1 VIDPEALAREF
12 VAAVGRSPRLYR
24 APGRVNLIGEHTDYN
39 DGFVM
44 PIALDRDTWVA
55 AAPRA
60 DRRLVVRSREFGD
73 TVNIDLEGGLSPDV
87 VAQPFPPSLAS
98 DRSELRRDSPKREQ
112 REGGR
117 AAPAADGRP
126 EGLRCERPPTDMTCA
141 SPARPWTR
149 YVQGIA
155 ATLGK
160 TRRLIGADLMIASDV
175 PIGAGLSSSAALE
188 VACGFAL
195 LDLAGGP
202 IELDHL
208 AHAAQRAEHD
218 FAGTRCGIMDQ
229 TIACHGRADAALWL
243 DTRSL
248 ERRWLPLPPRVR
260 VVVCNT
266 MVRHELASGEYNARR
281 ADCEAGVAV
290 LAHQR
295 PNVRA
300 LRDATL
306 ADLDAVSDQLSARV
320 SRRCR
325 HVITENAR
333 VGLAAEA
340 LDHGD
345 VHRVGALMN
354 ESHDS
359 LRRDYEVS
367 CTELDTM
374 VAIARSLAGVHG
386 ARMTGGGFGGCVVA
400 LVERAAA
407 ATVVREIARKFRSAT
422 GTTPEVWPTGA
433 GAGVGAWPVGASA

>member
-1 VIDPEALAREF
+1 MIDPEALAREF
-12 VAAVGRSPRLYR
+12 AAAVGRSPRLYR

-60 DRRLVVRSREFGD
+60 DRRLVVRSREYGE
-73 TVNIDLEGGLSPDV
+73 TATIDLEDGLSP
-87 VAQPFPPSLAS
+87 
-98 DRSELRRDSPKREQ
+98 
-112 REGGR
+112 
-117 AAPAADGRP
+117 
-126 EGLRCERPPTDMTCA
+126 ERPPACVTPVCE
-141 SPARPWTR
+141 ARPWTR

-155 ATLGK
+155 ATLGAS
-160 TRRLIGADLMIASDV
+160 RRLTGVDLMIASDV

-195 LDLAGGP
+195 LDLAGAS
-202 IELDHL
+202 IDLDHL

-290 LAHQR
+290 LARQR

-306 ADLDAVSDQLSARV
+306 GDLDAVSDRLCERV
-320 SRRCR
+320 ARRCR

-333 VGLAAEA
+333 VGQAAEA
-340 LDHGD
+340 LENCD
-345 VHRVGALMN
+345 VRRVGTLMN

-400 LVERAAA
+400 LVDRAAA
-407 ATVVREIARKFRSAT
+407 ASVVREIARKYKSAT
-422 GTTPEVWPTGA
+422 GTTPDVWPTGA

>member
-1 VIDPEALAREF
+1 MIDPEALAREF
-12 VAAVGRSPRLYR
+12 EAVVGRSPRLYR

-60 DRRLVVRSREFGD
+60 DRRLVVRSREYRE
-73 TVNIDLEGGLSPDV
+73 TVTIDLDTEDG
-87 VAQPFPPSLAS
+87 S
-98 DRSELRRDSPKREQ
+98 DGWQNHWS
-112 REGGR
+112 
-117 AAPAADGRP
+117 
-126 EGLRCERPPTDMTCA
+126 C
-141 SPARPWTR
+141 
-149 YVQGIA
+149 YIQGM
-155 ATLGK
+155 GK
-160 TRRLIGADLMIASDV
+160 TLDRVSGADLMIASDV

-195 LDLAGGP
+195 LDLAGAP
-202 IELDHL
+202 IDLDHL
-208 AHAAQRAEHD
+208 ARAAQRAEHD

-248 ERRWLPLPPRVR
+248 DRRWLLLPPRVR

-290 LAHQR
+290 LTGQR
-295 PNVRA
+295 PSVRA
-300 LRDATL
+300 LRDVTL
-306 ADLDAVSDQLSARV
+306 ADLDAASDRLSERV

-333 VGLAAEA
+333 VGQAAEA
-340 LDHGD
+340 LENCDGP
-345 VHRVGALMN
+345 RVGALMN

-400 LVERAAA
+400 LVDRAAV
-407 ATVVREIARKFRSAT
+407 ATVVREIVRKYKSAT
-422 GTTPEVWPTGA
+422 GTTPDVWPTGA

>member
-1 VIDPEALAREF
+1 
-12 VAAVGRSPRLYR
+12 
-24 APGRVNLIGEHTDYN
+24 
-39 DGFVM
+39 
-44 PIALDRDTWVA
+44 
-55 AAPRA
+55 
-60 DRRLVVRSREFGD
+60 
-73 TVNIDLEGGLSPDV
+73 
-87 VAQPFPPSLAS
+87 
-98 DRSELRRDSPKREQ
+98 
-112 REGGR
+112 
-117 AAPAADGRP
+117 
-126 EGLRCERPPTDMTCA
+126 
-141 SPARPWTR
+141 
-149 YVQGIA
+149 
-155 ATLGK
+155 
-160 TRRLIGADLMIASDV
+160 MIASDV

-195 LDLAGGP
+195 LDVAGAS
-202 IELDHL
+202 IDLDHL

-290 LAHQR
+290 LAQQR

-306 ADLDAVSDQLSARV
+306 ADLDAASDRLSTRV

-333 VGLAAEA
+333 VELAAEA
-340 LDHGD
+340 LEDGD
-345 VHRVGALMN
+345 VHRLGTLMN

-359 LRRDYEVS
+359 LRARLRSQLYGTGYHGRDRP
-367 CTELDTM
+367 
-374 VAIARSLAGVHG
+374 VAGRRAWRANDGWWIRRMCRRS
-386 ARMTGGGFGGCVVA
+386 RRTGGGGHRRARDRSQVQVGNRHHTRGVADRGWRGRGRLAGRCVGMTDRPHRRFNPLRGEWVIVSA
-400 LVERAAA
+400 GRNARPWQGRIETPEPAQPPEYDANCYLCPGNERAHGVRNPRYASTFAFDNDFPALAPEPGFGIRDPQPEPPSSRLPTARLPDPDSCSPVRNAA
-407 ATVVREIARKFRSAT
+407 SVVCSAFPRV
-422 GTTPEVWPTGA
+422 TTSRCLGWRHPRFVR
-433 GAGVGAWPVGASA
+433 

>member
-12 VAAVGRSPRLYR
+12 EAVVGRSPRLYR

-60 DRRLVVRSREFGD
+60 DRRLVVRSREYGE
-73 TVNIDLEGGLSPDV
+73 TVTIDLD
-87 VAQPFPPSLAS
+87 A
-98 DRSELRRDSPKREQ
+98 
-112 REGGR
+112 EGGR
-117 AAPAADGRP
+117 D
-126 EGLRCERPPTDMTCA
+126 GLRNHWSC
-141 SPARPWTR
+141 
-149 YVQGIA
+149 YIQGM
-155 ATLGK
+155 GK
-160 TRRLIGADLMIASDV
+160 TLDRVSGADLMIASDV

-195 LDLAGGP
+195 LDLAGAP
-202 IELDHL
+202 IDLDHL
-208 AHAAQRAEHD
+208 ARAAQRAEHD

-248 ERRWLPLPPRVR
+248 DRRWLLLPPRVR

-290 LAHQR
+290 LTGQR
-295 PNVRA
+295 PSVRA
-300 LRDATL
+300 LRDVTL
-306 ADLDAVSDQLSARV
+306 ADLDAASDRLSERV

-333 VGLAAEA
+333 VGQAAEA
-340 LDHGD
+340 LENCDGP
-345 VHRVGALMN
+345 RVGALMN

-400 LVERAAA
+400 LVDRAAV
-407 ATVVREIARKFRSAT
+407 ATVVREIVRKYKSAT
-422 GTTPEVWPTGA
+422 GTTPDVWPTGA

>member
-12 VAAVGRSPRLYR
+12 EAAVGRSPRLYR

-44 PIALDRDTWVA
+44 PIAIDRDTWVA

-60 DRRLVVRSREFGD
+60 DRRLVVRSREYGE
-73 TVNIDLEGGLSPDV
+73 TVVIDLDAEDG
-87 VAQPFPPSLAS
+87 S
-98 DRSELRRDSPKREQ
+98 DGSHNHWSCYIRGVGVTLDRGPEKAALRT
-112 REGGR
+112 
-117 AAPAADGRP
+117 DGVKA
-126 EGLRCERPPTDMTCA
+126 GA
-141 SPARPWTR
+141 ARPF
-149 YVQGIA
+149 QG
-155 ATLGK
+155 
-160 TRRLIGADLMIASDV
+160 RVSGADLMIASDV

-266 MVRHELASGEYNARR
+266 MVRHELAGGEYNARR

-290 LAHQR
+290 LARQW

-306 ADLDAVSDQLSARV
+306 ADLDAVSDRLSERV

-340 LDHGD
+340 LENCDI
-345 VHRVGALMN
+345 HRVGTLMN

-367 CTELDTM
+367 CTQLDTM

-386 ARMTGGGFGGCVVA
+386 ARMTGGGFGGCAVA
-400 LVERAAA
+400 LVDRAAV
-407 ATVVREIARKFRSAT
+407 ATVVREIARKYKSAT
-422 GTTPEVWPTGA
+422 GTTPEVWPTAA
-433 GAGVGAWPVGASA
+433 GAGVGVWPVGASA

>member
-12 VAAVGRSPRLYR
+12 EAAVGRSPRLYR

-55 AAPRA
+55 AAPR
-60 DRRLVVRSREFGD
+60 DDGTLVVRSKAFNETVSINLGGVGADPCVRPGAD
-73 TVNIDLEGGLSPDV
+73 TWVGPYWG
-87 VAQPFPPSLAS
+87 
-98 DRSELRRDSPKREQ
+98 
-112 REGGR
+112 
-117 AAPAADGRP
+117 
-126 EGLRCERPPTDMTCA
+126 
-141 SPARPWTR
+141 R
-149 YVQGIA
+149 YVGGVA
-155 ATLGK
+155 LTLD
-160 TRRLIGADLMIASDV
+160 RVCGADLLIASDV

-195 LDLAGGP
+195 LDVAGAS
-202 IELDHL
+202 IDLDHL

-248 ERRWLPLPPRVR
+248 ERRWLPLPPGVR

-290 LAHQR
+290 LAHRR
-295 PNVRA
+295 PDVRA

-306 ADLDAVSDQLSARV
+306 ADLDAASDRLSTRV

-333 VGLAAEA
+333 VERAAEA
-340 LDHGD
+340 LEDGD
-345 VHRVGALMN
+345 VHRLGTLMN

>member
-1 VIDPEALAREF
+1 MIDPEALAREF
-12 VAAVGRSPRLYR
+12 EAAVGRSPRLYR

-60 DRRLVVRSREFGD
+60 DRQLVVRSREYGG
-73 TVNIDLEGGLSPDV
+73 TAIIDLEDGPSPNV
-87 VAQPFPPSLAS
+87 VAQPLPPPLAQ
-98 DRSELRRDSPKREQ
+98 ESPASY
-112 REGGR
+112 GGPAEAHTAKAGK
-117 AAPAADGRP
+117 AAP
-126 EGLRCERPPTDMTCA
+126 E
-141 SPARPWTR
+141 ARPWSR

-155 ATLGK
+155 ATLGESK
-160 TRRLIGADLMIASDV
+160 RLTGADMMIASDV

-195 LDLAGGP
+195 LDLAGAP
-202 IELDHL
+202 IDLDHL

-229 TIACHGRADAALWL
+229 TIACCGRADSALWL

-248 ERRWLPLPPRVR
+248 ERRWLPLPPCVR

-290 LAHQR
+290 LARQR
-295 PNVRA
+295 TDVRA
-300 LRDATL
+300 LRDVTL
-306 ADLDAVSDQLSARV
+306 AELDAVSDRLSERV

-325 HVITENAR
+325 HVITENTR
-333 VGLAAEA
+333 VGQAAAA
-340 LDHGD
+340 LESRDFR
-345 VHRVGALMN
+345 RVGTLMN

-400 LVERAAA
+400 LVDRAAA
-407 ATVVREIARKFRSAT
+407 ATVVRDLARKYKSAT

>member
-1 VIDPEALAREF
+1 VIDPEVLAREF
-12 VAAVGRSPRLYR
+12 EAAVGRSPRLYR

-39 DGFVM
+39 DGFVL

-60 DRRLVVRSREFGD
+60 DRRLVVRSREYGE
-73 TVNIDLEGGLSPDV
+73 TVTIDLDTEDGSDGWQNHWSCYIRGVARTLDCV
-87 VAQPFPPSLAS
+87 V
-98 DRSELRRDSPKREQ
+98 
-112 REGGR
+112 
-117 AAPAADGRP
+117 
-126 EGLRCERPPTDMTCA
+126 
-141 SPARPWTR
+141 
-149 YVQGIA
+149 
-155 ATLGK
+155 
-160 TRRLIGADLMIASDV
+160 GADLMIASDV

-195 LDLAGGP
+195 LDLAGAP
-202 IELDHL
+202 IDLDHL
-208 AHAAQRAEHD
+208 ARAAQRAEHD

-229 TIACHGRADAALWL
+229 TIACHGRADAALCL

-248 ERRWLPLPPRVR
+248 DRRWLLLPPRVR

-290 LAHQR
+290 LAGQR
-295 PNVRA
+295 PSVRA
-300 LRDATL
+300 LRDVTL
-306 ADLDAVSDQLSARV
+306 ADLDAVSDRLSERV

-333 VGLAAEA
+333 VGEAAEA
-340 LDHGD
+340 LENRDGP
-345 VHRVGALMN
+345 RVGALMN

-400 LVERAAA
+400 LVDRAAA
-407 ATVVREIARKFRSAT
+407 ATIVREIVRKYKSAT
-422 GTTPEVWPTGA
+422 GTTPDVWPTGA

>member
-1 VIDPEALAREF
+1 MIDPEALAREF
-12 VAAVGRSPRLYR
+12 EAVVGRSPRLYR

-60 DRRLVVRSREFGD
+60 DRRLVVRSREYRE
-73 TVNIDLEGGLSPDV
+73 TVTIDLDTEDGSDGWQNHWSCYIRG
-87 VAQPFPPSLAS
+87 VARTLDRGPERAALRTDGEKAGVARPFPAFA
-98 DRSELRRDSPKREQ
+98 RSEVRRASARLAEAPEARRRQ
-112 REGGR
+112 GR
-117 AAPAADGRP
+117 VP
-126 EGLRCERPPTDMTCA
+126 
-141 SPARPWTR
+141 
-149 YVQGIA
+149 
-155 ATLGK
+155 
-160 TRRLIGADLMIASDV
+160 GADLMIASDV

-195 LDLAGGP
+195 LDLAGAP
-202 IELDHL
+202 IDLDHL
-208 AHAAQRAEHD
+208 ARAAQRAEHD

-248 ERRWLPLPPRVR
+248 DRRWLLLPPRVR

-290 LAHQR
+290 LTGQR
-295 PNVRA
+295 PSVRA
-300 LRDATL
+300 LRDVTL
-306 ADLDAVSDQLSARV
+306 ADLDAVSDRLSERV

-333 VGLAAEA
+333 VGQAAEA
-340 LDHGD
+340 LENCDGP
-345 VHRVGALMN
+345 RVGALMN

-400 LVERAAA
+400 LVDRAAV
-407 ATVVREIARKFRSAT
+407 ATVVREIVRKYKSAT
-422 GTTPEVWPTGA
+422 GTTPDVWPTGA

>member
-1 VIDPEALAREF
+1 MIDPEALAREF
-12 VAAVGRSPRLYR
+12 EAVVGRSPRLYR

-60 DRRLVVRSREFGD
+60 DRRLVVRSREYGE
-73 TVNIDLEGGLSPDV
+73 TVTIDLDTEDGSDGWQNHWSCYIRGVARTLDCV
-87 VAQPFPPSLAS
+87 V
-98 DRSELRRDSPKREQ
+98 
-112 REGGR
+112 
-117 AAPAADGRP
+117 
-126 EGLRCERPPTDMTCA
+126 
-141 SPARPWTR
+141 
-149 YVQGIA
+149 
-155 ATLGK
+155 
-160 TRRLIGADLMIASDV
+160 GADLMIASDV

-195 LDLAGGP
+195 LDLAGAP
-202 IELDHL
+202 IDLDHL
-208 AHAAQRAEHD
+208 ARAAQRAEHD

-248 ERRWLPLPPRVR
+248 DRRWLLLPPRVR

-290 LAHQR
+290 LAGQR
-295 PNVRA
+295 PSVRA
-300 LRDATL
+300 LRDVTL
-306 ADLDAVSDQLSARV
+306 ADLDAVSDRLSERV

-333 VGLAAEA
+333 VGEAAEA
-340 LDHGD
+340 LENRDGP
-345 VHRVGALMN
+345 RVGALMN

-400 LVERAAA
+400 LVDRAAA
-407 ATVVREIARKFRSAT
+407 ATVVREIVRKYKSAT
-422 GTTPEVWPTGA
+422 GTTPDVWPTGA

>member
-1 VIDPEALAREF
+1 VIDPDALAREF
-12 VAAVGRSPRLYR
+12 EAAVGRSPRLYR

-55 AAPRA
+55 AAPR
-60 DRRLVVRSREFGD
+60 DDGTLVVRSKAFNE
-73 TVNIDLEGGLSPDV
+73 TVSINLEAGMSPTNTV
-87 VAQPFPPSLAS
+87 PVSAACPWSRYILGVA
-98 DRSELRRDSPKREQ
+98 R
-112 REGGR
+112 
-117 AAPAADGRP
+117 
-126 EGLRCERPPTDMTCA
+126 
-141 SPARPWTR
+141 
-149 YVQGIA
+149 
-155 ATLGK
+155 TLDCVG
-160 TRRLIGADLMIASDV
+160 GADLMIASDV

-195 LDLAGGP
+195 LDVAGAS
-202 IELDHL
+202 IDLDHL

-295 PNVRA
+295 PDVRA

-306 ADLDAVSDQLSARV
+306 ADLDAASDRLSTRV

-333 VGLAAEA
+333 VERAAEA
-340 LDHGD
+340 LEDGD
-345 VHRVGALMN
+345 VHRLGTLMN

>member
-60 DRRLVVRSREFGD
+60 DRRLVVRSREYGETATINLD
-73 TVNIDLEGGLSPDV
+73 DAAGSDGQHPGWCRYILG
-87 VAQPFPPSLAS
+87 VAKTL
-98 DRSELRRDSPKREQ
+98 DRIVDRGPE
-112 REGGR
+112 R
-117 AAPAADGRP
+117 AALRDPGESADV
-126 EGLRCERPPTDMTCA
+126 
-141 SPARPWTR
+141 ARPFYGR
-149 YVQGIA
+149 VV
-155 ATLGK
+155 
-160 TRRLIGADLMIASDV
+160 GADLMIASDV

-195 LDLAGGP
+195 LDVAGASIDLDLLAR
-202 IELDHL
+202 
-208 AHAAQRAEHD
+208 AAQRAEHD

-229 TIACHGRADAALWL
+229 TIACHGRVDAALWL

-306 ADLDAVSDQLSARV
+306 ADLDAVSDRLSARV

-345 VHRVGALMN
+345 IHRVGTLMN

>member
-1 VIDPEALAREF
+1 VIDPEVLAREF
-12 VAAVGRSPRLYR
+12 EAAVGRSPRLYR

-60 DRRLVVRSREFGD
+60 DRRLVVRSREYGE
-73 TVNIDLEGGLSPDV
+73 TVTIDLDTEDGSDGWRNHWSCYIRGVARMLDCV
-87 VAQPFPPSLAS
+87 V
-98 DRSELRRDSPKREQ
+98 
-112 REGGR
+112 
-117 AAPAADGRP
+117 
-126 EGLRCERPPTDMTCA
+126 
-141 SPARPWTR
+141 
-149 YVQGIA
+149 
-155 ATLGK
+155 
-160 TRRLIGADLMIASDV
+160 GADLMIASDV

-195 LDLAGGP
+195 LDLAGAP
-202 IELDHL
+202 IDLDHL
-208 AHAAQRAEHD
+208 ARAAQRAEHD

-248 ERRWLPLPPRVR
+248 DRRWLLLPPRVR

-266 MVRHELASGEYNARR
+266 MVRHELAAGEYNARR

-290 LAHQR
+290 LAGQR
-295 PNVRA
+295 PSVRA
-300 LRDATL
+300 LRDVTL
-306 ADLDAVSDQLSARV
+306 ADLDAVSDRLSERV

-333 VGLAAEA
+333 VGEAAEA
-340 LDHGD
+340 LENRDGP
-345 VHRVGALMN
+345 RVGALMN

-400 LVERAAA
+400 LVDRAAA
-407 ATVVREIARKFRSAT
+407 ATVVREIVRKYKSAT
-422 GTTPEVWPTGA
+422 GTTPDVWPTGA

>member
-1 VIDPEALAREF
+1 VIDPEALARDFE
-12 VAAVGRSPRLYR
+12 AAVGRSPRLYR

-44 PIALDRDTWVA
+44 PIAIDRDTWVA

-60 DRRLVVRSREFGD
+60 DRRLVVRSREYCETATINLDDAVGSD
-73 TVNIDLEGGLSPDV
+73 GQHPGWCRYILGVAKTLDRRV
-87 VAQPFPPSLAS
+87 V
-98 DRSELRRDSPKREQ
+98 
-112 REGGR
+112 
-117 AAPAADGRP
+117 
-126 EGLRCERPPTDMTCA
+126 
-141 SPARPWTR
+141 
-149 YVQGIA
+149 
-155 ATLGK
+155 
-160 TRRLIGADLMIASDV
+160 GADLMIASDV

-248 ERRWLPLPPRVR
+248 ERRWLPLPPHVR

-290 LAHQR
+290 LARQW

-306 ADLDAVSDQLSARV
+306 ADLDAVSDRLSERV

-340 LDHGD
+340 LEHCDI
-345 VHRVGALMN
+345 HRVGALMN

-400 LVERAAA
+400 LVDRAAA
-407 ATVVREIARKFRSAT
+407 ATVVREIARKYKSAT

-433 GAGVGAWPVGASA
+433 GTGVGVWPIGASA

>member
-12 VAAVGRSPRLYR
+12 ETAVGRSPRLYR

-39 DGFVM
+39 DGFVL

-55 AAPRA
+55 AAPR
-60 DRRLVVRSREFGD
+60 DDGTLVVRSREFNE
-73 TVNIDLEGGLSPDV
+73 TVSINLEAGISPDV
-87 VAQPFPPSLAS
+87 VAQPF
-98 DRSELRRDSPKREQ
+98 
-112 REGGR
+112 R
-117 AAPAADGRP
+117 AAPAANGRP
-126 EGLRCERPPTDMTCA
+126 EGLRYESTPTSMAPVSAACPW
-141 SPARPWTR
+141 SRYILGVAR
-149 YVQGIA
+149 
-155 ATLGK
+155 TLDCVG
-160 TRRLIGADLMIASDV
+160 GADLMIASDV

-195 LDLAGGP
+195 LDLAGAP
-202 IELDHL
+202 IDLDDL
-208 AHAAQRAEHD
+208 ARAAQRAEHD

-248 ERRWLPLPPRVR
+248 DRRWLLLPPRVR

-290 LAHQR
+290 LAGLR
-295 PNVRA
+295 PSVRA
-300 LRDATL
+300 LRDVTL
-306 ADLDAVSDQLSARV
+306 ADLDAVSDRLSERV

-333 VGLAAEA
+333 VGQAAEA
-340 LDHGD
+340 LENRD
-345 VHRVGALMN
+345 VHRVGVLMN

-359 LRRDYEVS
+359 LRRDYDVS

-400 LVERAAA
+400 LVDRAAA
-407 ATVVREIARKFRSAT
+407 ATVVREIVRKYKSAT
-422 GTTPEVWPTGA
+422 GTTPDVWPTGA

>member
-1 VIDPEALAREF
+1 VIDPEVLAREF
-12 VAAVGRSPRLYR
+12 EAAVGRSPRLYR

-39 DGFVM
+39 DGFVL

-60 DRRLVVRSREFGD
+60 DRRLVVRSREYGE
-73 TVNIDLEGGLSPDV
+73 TVTIDLDTEDGSDGWQNHWSCYIRGVARTLDCV
-87 VAQPFPPSLAS
+87 V
-98 DRSELRRDSPKREQ
+98 
-112 REGGR
+112 
-117 AAPAADGRP
+117 
-126 EGLRCERPPTDMTCA
+126 
-141 SPARPWTR
+141 
-149 YVQGIA
+149 
-155 ATLGK
+155 
-160 TRRLIGADLMIASDV
+160 GADLMIASDV

-195 LDLAGGP
+195 LDLAGAP
-202 IELDHL
+202 IDLDHL
-208 AHAAQRAEHD
+208 ARAAQRAEHD

-248 ERRWLPLPPRVR
+248 DRRWLLLPPRVR

-290 LAHQR
+290 LAGQR
-295 PNVRA
+295 PSVRA
-300 LRDATL
+300 LRDVTL
-306 ADLDAVSDQLSARV
+306 ADLDAVSDRLSERV

-333 VGLAAEA
+333 VGEAAEA
-340 LDHGD
+340 LENRDGP
-345 VHRVGALMN
+345 RVGALMN

-400 LVERAAA
+400 LVDRAAA
-407 ATVVREIARKFRSAT
+407 ATIVREIVRKYKSAT
-422 GTTPEVWPTGA
+422 GTTPDVWPTGA

>member
-1 VIDPEALAREF
+1 MIDPEALAREF
-12 VAAVGRSPRLYR
+12 EAAVGRSPRLYR

-55 AAPRA
+55 AAPRD
-60 DRRLVVRSREFGD
+60 DRTLVVRSKAFNETVSINLEAGVSPTSTVPASAACAWSRYIFG
-73 TVNIDLEGGLSPDV
+73 
-87 VAQPFPPSLAS
+87 VA
-98 DRSELRRDSPKREQ
+98 R
-112 REGGR
+112 
-117 AAPAADGRP
+117 
-126 EGLRCERPPTDMTCA
+126 
-141 SPARPWTR
+141 
-149 YVQGIA
+149 
-155 ATLGK
+155 TLDCVG
-160 TRRLIGADLMIASDV
+160 GADLMIASDV

-195 LDLAGGP
+195 LDVAGAS
-202 IELDHL
+202 IDLDHL

-290 LAHQR
+290 LAQQR

-306 ADLDAVSDQLSARV
+306 ADLDAASDRLSARV

-333 VGLAAEA
+333 VELAAEA
-340 LDHGD
+340 LEGGD
-345 VHRVGALMN
+345 VHRLGTLMN

-359 LRRDYEVS
+359 LRGDYQVS

-422 GTTPEVWPTGA
+422 GATPEVWPTGA

>member
-1 VIDPEALAREF
+1 VIDPEALAHEF
-12 VAAVGRSPRLYR
+12 EAVFGRSPRLYR

-60 DRRLVVRSREFGD
+60 DRRLVVRSREYGE
-73 TVNIDLEGGLSPDV
+73 TVTIDLDAEDG
-87 VAQPFPPSLAS
+87 S
-98 DRSELRRDSPKREQ
+98 DGWQNHWSCYIRGVGRTLDRGPE
-112 REGGR
+112 R
-117 AAPAADGRP
+117 AALRTDGEKAGVP
-126 EGLRCERPPTDMTCA
+126 
-141 SPARPWTR
+141 
-149 YVQGIA
+149 
-155 ATLGK
+155 
-160 TRRLIGADLMIASDV
+160 GADLMIASDV

-195 LDLAGGP
+195 LDLAGAP
-202 IELDHL
+202 IDLDHL
-208 AHAAQRAEHD
+208 ARAAQRAEHD

-229 TIACHGRADAALWL
+229 TIACHGRAEAVLWL

-248 ERRWLPLPPRVR
+248 DRRWLLLPPRVR
-260 VVVCNT
+260 VLVCNT

-290 LAHQR
+290 LAGQR
-295 PNVRA
+295 PSVRA
-300 LRDATL
+300 LRDVTL
-306 ADLDAVSDQLSARV
+306 ADLDAVSDRLSERV

-333 VGLAAEA
+333 VVQAAEA
-340 LDHGD
+340 LENRD

-374 VAIARSLAGVHG
+374 VAIARALAGVHG

-400 LVERAAA
+400 LVDRAAA
-407 ATVVREIARKFRSAT
+407 ATVVREIVRKYKSAT
-422 GTTPEVWPTGA
+422 GTTPDVWPTGA